1 MAITAM
7 HPEDV
12 KAELRKRF
20 GTIEN
25 FAHTRDIKP
34 MLVFDLLRGQ
44 SSTVSKIVAEAIGVD
59 PDHFQVSRD
68 SKLLERNIKPRR
80 RAHSL
85 NRGAK

>member
-1 MAITAM
+1 MPVTAV

-12 KAELRKRF
+12 KAEIRKRF

-25 FAHTRDIKP
+25 FARSHQIKP

-44 SSTVSKIVAEAIGVD
+44 SSTASKIVAEAIGVD

-68 SKLLERNIKPRR
+68 SKLLERNTKPRK

-85 NRGAK
+85 NAGAK

>member
-1 MAITAM
+1 MPITAM

-25 FAHTRDIKP
+25 FAHSREIKP

-68 SKLLERNIKPRR
+68 SKFLERNTKARR